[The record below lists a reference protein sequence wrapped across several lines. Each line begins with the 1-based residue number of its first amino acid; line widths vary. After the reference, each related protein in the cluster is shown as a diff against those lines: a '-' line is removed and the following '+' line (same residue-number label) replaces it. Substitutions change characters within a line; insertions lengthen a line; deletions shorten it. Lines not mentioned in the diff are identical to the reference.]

1 MATRARLAE
10 IDADLARLRA
20 EHDIAM
26 SAFKFDDANALLREI
41 AALEEERRPL
51 AAAHPP
57 VAAPPEGVV
66 PLMLKPRRI
75 ARQRRR

>member
-41 AALEEERRPL
+41 AVLEDERRPL
-51 AAAHPP
+51 AATQPP
-57 VAAPPEGVV
+57 VAT
-66 PLMLKPRRI
+66 PR
-75 ARQRRR
+75 ASCH